1 MAFLTSILRFN
12 MKVRDITHVATLTAV
27 SIILGIIESYIPSI
41 GIPGVKLGLANI
53 AIVITLFG
61 YGWYYALI
69 VNILRVFIVSLIRGT
84 IFQMGFFMSLT
95 GAILSLSIMIL
106 CKLFLKKLHI
116 VSVSV
121 LGSIF
126 HVGGQIIIAIIF
138 TSTPGIIYY
147 FPFLLLTSIITGI
160 IVGFISN
167 ACLKLPIFSN
177 KQISN

>member
-1 MAFLTSILRFN
+1 

-106 CKLFLKKLHI
+106 CKLLLKKLHI

>member
-1 MAFLTSILRFN
+1 

-53 AIVITLFG
+53 AIVITLYG

-95 GAILSLSIMIL
+95 GAILSLFIMI

-167 ACLKLPIFSN
+167 ACLKLPIFNN